1 MGKNP
6 ITEAFE
12 GQVSIEKQV
21 QKDEV
26 EVKRKWRRTGNQGYT
41 KGLQFGTDGRR
52 SRLRTKNVARYVRD
66 PDGKLVQVPVDQKN
80 LKGRK

>member
-1 MGKNP
+1 MGKDL
-6 ITEAFE
+6 IREAFE
-12 GQVSIEKQV
+12 GQVPIEEQV
-21 QKDEV
+21 KKDEI
-26 EVKRKWRRTGNQGYT
+26 ETKRKWRRTGNQGHV

-66 PDGKLVQVPVDQKN
+66 KDGKLVQVPVDQKN